1 MKSVTGVWTIVVAAG
16 EGRRFGAAKQYA
28 PLAGCRVLDWSL
40 RAARPNS
47 QGVVLVVPPDAVV
60 DAEPAADVVVG
71 GGASRSASVRAGLAA
86 VPADAEV
93 VVVHDAVRPMA
104 TPALFASV
112 VEAVRRGAVAAVPAV
127 AVADTLR
134 RRDGGTVDRTG
145 LVAVQTPQAFAA
157 AALRAAHRDGHEATD
172 DAALVEAA
180 GGTVTLVEGEP
191 ANRKITDPG
200 DLALA
205 ERLVD

>member
-1 MKSVTGVWTIVVAAG
+1 VKSVTGVWTIVVAAG

-47 QGVVLVVPPDAVV
+47 EGVVLVVPPDAVV

-157 AALRAAHRDGHEATD
+157 AALRAAHRDGYEATD